1 MELPY
6 QVVAERNYQGI
17 LLRRE
22 TEKKGENVAFSIEI
36 PKESL
41 QKVFEGE
48 ALELEV
54 PGGSV
59 AFRGLTPDGEIG
71 EIDKKSYT
79 KWLNYDKIECGLQ
92 IRTRTA
98 GDYLTVDDRG
108 HTKKL
113 KEYFI
118 NEKVPKEMRDTMLL
132 LADGSHVVWA
142 VGQRISAD
150 YKIDENTKK
159 ILEVHFFGGNYHE
172 SKEY

>member
-1 MELPY
+1 M
-6 QVVAERNYQGI
+6 
-17 LLRRE
+17 
-22 TEKKGENVAFSIEI
+22 
-36 PKESL
+36 
-41 QKVFEGE
+41 
-48 ALELEV
+48 
-54 PGGSV
+54 PGGRV
-59 AFRGLTPDGEIG
+59 RFCGLSPDGKIE

-79 KWLNYDKIECGLQ
+79 KWLNYDKIKFGLQ

-132 LADGSHVVWA
+132 LTEDSHVVWA

>member
-1 MELPY
+1 M
-6 QVVAERNYQGI
+6 AEI
-17 LLRRE
+17 MI
-22 TEKKGENVAFSIEI
+22 KI
-36 PKESL
+36 
-41 QKVFEGE
+41 KV
-48 ALELEV
+48 
-54 PGGSV
+54 
-59 AFRGLTPDGEIG
+59 
-71 EIDKKSYT
+71 
-79 KWLNYDKIECGLQ
+79 GLQ

-118 NEKVPKEMRDTMLL
+118 NEKVPKEMRDTI
-132 LADGSHVVWA
+132 AAPDGKTLNVIWA

>member
-1 MELPY
+1 M
-6 QVVAERNYQGI
+6 
-17 LLRRE
+17 
-22 TEKKGENVAFSIEI
+22 
-36 PKESL
+36 
-41 QKVFEGE
+41 
-48 ALELEV
+48 
-54 PGGSV
+54 PGGRV
-59 AFRGLTPDGEIG
+59 RFCGLSPDGKIG

-79 KWLNYDKIECGLQ
+79 KWLNYDKIKVGLQ

-132 LADGSHVVWA
+132 LTEDSHVIWA

-159 ILEVHFFGGNYHE
+159 ILEVHFLGGNYHE